1 MYHIYLLILKEKAV
15 YVGCSKKVKER
26 ISKHKKDK
34 DFDSYMV
41 IREFK
46 DRKRALDFEKGIISF
61 MMLFDPNNCLNKTN
75 DMLYW
80 CRPKIIK
87 I

>member
-1 MYHIYLLILKEKAV
+1 MYHIYILILKEKPI
-15 YVGCSKKVKER
+15 YIGCSKKVKQR

-34 DFDSYMV
+34 IFDSYMV
-41 IREFK
+41 VREFK
-46 DRKRALDFEKGIISF
+46 NRNTALDFEKGMISF
-61 MMLFDPNNCLNKTN
+61 MMLFDSDNCLNKTN